1 MSQKSSPVTF
11 SVVIVNREP
20 ERDDE
25 FSLLVKLISGRP
37 DLDQIFINLSHG
49 GKWMITELRFGSPVP
64 SEMSRIVVRHINGPK
79 TLEPDSILEEI

>member
-25 FSLLVKLISGRP
+25 FTLLVKLISGRP

-79 TLEPDSILEEI
+79 TLAPDSILEEI

>member
-79 TLEPDSILEEI
+79 TLAPDSILEEI